1 MFMLKVIRNLLIIV
15 ILFGIGIIISNIL
28 NKVIK
33 SELSKS
39 SYNLDKE
46 ENGNNSTPEIINS
59 EIVEEFLEI

>member
-1 MFMLKVIRNLLIIV
+1 MMFIYVLLIV
-15 ILFGIGIIISNIL
+15 LAFILFCIGIIISNIQ

-39 SYNLDKE
+39 SYNLDNE
-46 ENGNNSTPEIINS
+46 ESNNNSTPEIINS

>member
-1 MFMLKVIRNLLIIV
+1 MMFIYVLLIVLAV
-15 ILFGIGIIISNIL
+15 ILFGIGIIISNIR

-39 SYNLDKE
+39 YYNLYNE
-46 ENGNNSTPEIINS
+46 ESNNNSTPEIINS

>member
-1 MFMLKVIRNLLIIV
+1 MLFIYVLLIVLAV
-15 ILFGIGIIISNIL
+15 ILFGIGIIISNIR

-39 SYNLDKE
+39 SYNLD
-46 ENGNNSTPEIINS
+46 NGESNNNSTPEIINS

>member
-1 MFMLKVIRNLLIIV
+1 MMFIYVLLIVLAV
-15 ILFGIGIIISNIL
+15 ILFGIGIIISNIR

-39 SYNLDKE
+39 SYNLD
-46 ENGNNSTPEIINS
+46 NGESNNNSTPEIINS

>member
-1 MFMLKVIRNLLIIV
+1 MMFIYVFLIVLAI
-15 ILFGIGIIISNIL
+15 ILFGIGIIISNIR

-39 SYNLDKE
+39 SYNLD
-46 ENGNNSTPEIINS
+46 NGESNNNSTPEIINS

>member
-1 MFMLKVIRNLLIIV
+1 MMFIYVLLIVLAV
-15 ILFGIGIIISNIL
+15 ILFGICIIISNIR

-39 SYNLDKE
+39 SYNLD
-46 ENGNNSTPEIINS
+46 NGESNNNSTPEIINS

>member
-1 MFMLKVIRNLLIIV
+1 MMFIYILLIVLAV
-15 ILFGIGIIISNIL
+15 ILFGIGIIISNIR

-39 SYNLDKE
+39 SYNLDNVE
-46 ENGNNSTPEIINS
+46 SNNNATPEIINS

>member
-1 MFMLKVIRNLLIIV
+1 MMFIYVFLIVLAI
-15 ILFGIGIIISNIL
+15 ILFGIGIIISNIR

-39 SYNLDKE
+39 SYNLDNE
-46 ENGNNSTPEIINS
+46 ESNNNSTPEIINS

>member
-1 MFMLKVIRNLLIIV
+1 MMFIYVLLIVLAV
-15 ILFGIGIIISNIL
+15 ILFGIGIIISNIP

-39 SYNLDKE
+39 SYNLDNE
-46 ENGNNSTPEIINS
+46 ESNNNSTPEIINS

>member
-1 MFMLKVIRNLLIIV
+1 MMFIYVLLIVLAV
-15 ILFGIGIIISNIL
+15 ILFGIGIIISNIR

-39 SYNLDKE
+39 SYNLDNE
-46 ENGNNSTPEIINS
+46 ESNNNFTPEIINS

>member
-1 MFMLKVIRNLLIIV
+1 MMFIYVLLIV
-15 ILFGIGIIISNIL
+15 LAFILFGIGIIISNIQ

-39 SYNLDKE
+39 SYNLDNE
-46 ENGNNSTPEIINS
+46 ESNNNSTPEIINS